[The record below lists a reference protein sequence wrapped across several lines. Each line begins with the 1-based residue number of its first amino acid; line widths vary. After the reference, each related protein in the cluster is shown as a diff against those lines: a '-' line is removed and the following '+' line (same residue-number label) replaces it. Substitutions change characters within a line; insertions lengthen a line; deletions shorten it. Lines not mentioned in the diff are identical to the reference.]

1 MAPQRLEKAPARI
14 LTGTEPQEL
23 LEMARHFARLFAEY
37 ERRTTS
43 TRRPAGPLTSLFPT
57 RFIFVLATIEATVRS
72 SAS

>member
-1 MAPQRLEKAPARI
+1 
-14 LTGTEPQEL
+14 
-23 LEMARHFARLFAEY
+23 MARHFARLFAEY